1 MFNYSGF
8 LFRKTMFGIGDNK
21 FIHLK
26 YKDLMILAEEESF
39 KETDKTISFNTKQ
52 LKMSTDGQIQEDN
65 SGKGKF
71 FYRLK

>member
-1 MFNYSGF
+1 
-8 LFRKTMFGIGDNK
+8 MFGIGDNK